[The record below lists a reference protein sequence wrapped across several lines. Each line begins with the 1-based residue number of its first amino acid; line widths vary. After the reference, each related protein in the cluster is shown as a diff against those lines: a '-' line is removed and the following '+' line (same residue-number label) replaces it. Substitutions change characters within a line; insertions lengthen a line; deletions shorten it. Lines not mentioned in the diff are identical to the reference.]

1 MFLKFLNQVTVYM
14 RYCFFALF
22 FLAINPNLI
31 KAASALDLKVF
42 PPTTY
47 LSVKPGAGVNHQIKL
62 KNDGLYT
69 LEITPALV
77 NFHSDDQAGQVI
89 LEQKSDFKYLNLD
102 GDENKWSKSF
112 IIKPGEEQTLNFVI
126 ALPSDAEYK
135 EHYLSILFQAKQLL
149 YTNDSSKDTSLS
161 AVVVSNVILLVSVDD
176 QNRGELTIEQFFLP
190 KMADSFIGFNFSA
203 LVKNIGIN
211 ATPVDGHI
219 KISHWP
225 DQNVE
230 IYELY
235 PDMVLAGG
243 KRLIRAM
250 SEEDL
255 ETLAKM
261 EESKDIKIAAG
272 EDYEAKKVKFINE
285 KLKTKQ
291 FYKKSFLIGA
301 YDLELKVGDDILQK
315 RVIVLPFSV
324 LLIAILLPLIY
335 WTFNLLVKS
344 FKKPVDL
351 NN

>member
-1 MFLKFLNQVTVYM
+1 LLLAS
-14 RYCFFALF
+14 FFIF
-22 FLAINPNLI
+22 IFQPTGIS
-31 KAASALDLKVF
+31 AASALDLKVF
-42 PPTTY
+42 PPTAY

-77 NFHSDDQAGQVI
+77 NFHSDDQMGQVI
-89 LEQKSDFKYLNLD
+89 LEQKSDFTYLNID
-102 GDENKWSKSF
+102 GDENKWGKNF
-112 IIKPGEEQTLNFVI
+112 VIKPGEEQILNFVI

-161 AVVVSNVILLVSVDD
+161 AVVVSNVILLVSADD
-176 QNRGELTIEQFFLP
+176 QNRGELSIEQFFLP

-225 DQNVE
+225 DQSVE

-243 KRLIRAM
+243 KRLIRSM
-250 SEEDL
+250 LQEDL
-255 ETLAKM
+255 EALEKM

-272 EDYEAKKVKFINE
+272 EDYEAKKAKFINE

-315 RVIVLPFSV
+315 RVIVLPFSI

-335 WTFNLLVKS
+335 WIFSLLLKIL
-344 FKKPVDL
+344 KKPIDL
-351 NN
+351 KN

>member
-1 MFLKFLNQVTVYM
+1 MKRINLKFFLLLAS
-14 RYCFFALF
+14 FFIF
-22 FLAINPNLI
+22 IFQPTGIS
-31 KAASALDLKVF
+31 AASALDLKVF
-42 PPTTY
+42 PPTAY

-77 NFHSDDQAGQVI
+77 NFHSDDQMGQVI
-89 LEQKSDFKYLNLD
+89 LEQKSDFTYLNID
-102 GDENKWSKSF
+102 GDENKWGKNF
-112 IIKPGEEQTLNFVI
+112 VIKPGEEQILNFVI

-161 AVVVSNVILLVSVDD
+161 AVVVSNVILLVSADD
-176 QNRGELTIEQFFLP
+176 QNRGELSIEQFFLP

-225 DQNVE
+225 DQSVE

-243 KRLIRAM
+243 KRLIRSM
-250 SEEDL
+250 LQEDL
-255 ETLAKM
+255 EALEKM

-272 EDYEAKKVKFINE
+272 EDYEAKKAKFINE

-315 RVIVLPFSV
+315 RVIVLPFSI

-335 WTFNLLVKS
+335 WIFSLLLKIL
-344 FKKPVDL
+344 KKPIDL
-351 NN
+351 KN